1 MVSYIVEEPGVPGEN
16 DRHATSQL
24 YWSDMEYKINIGMC
38 LRLYIYITLING
50 AFDMSNIY
58 LFKIIYIYKT
68 LINGAFDMSNIYLF
82 KIIYI

>member
-58 LFKIIYIYKT
+58 LFKIRYTNVYIYIYNTYQWYVRHVKH
-68 LINGAFDMSNIYLF
+68 LCV
-82 KIIYI
+82 

>member
-1 MVSYIVEEPGVPGEN
+1 VVVSYIVEETGVPGEN
-16 DRHATSQL
+16 YRHATSQL

-58 LFKIIYIYKT
+58 LFKIIYIYNTYQWCVRHVKH
-68 LINGAFDMSNIYLF
+68 LF
-82 KIIYI
+82 V

>member
-1 MVSYIVEEPGVPGEN
+1 MVRSTCQTFI
-16 DRHATSQL
+16 
-24 YWSDMEYKINIGMC
+24 C

-58 LFKIIYIYKT
+58 LFKIIYTNVYIT

-82 KIIYI
+82 KIIYIYNTYQWCVRHVKHLFV

>member
-1 MVSYIVEEPGVPGEN
+1 MVRSTCQTFI
-16 DRHATSQL
+16 
-24 YWSDMEYKINIGMC
+24 C